1 VSAMIEPFQ
10 IAVPEA
16 TLEDLTRRLRHARWP
31 DSVID
36 AAWRYGTNI
45 EYLKNLVAYWLETF
59 DWREQERRLN
69 QIPQYRAAS
78 PAGRLHVVWRRAD
91 GGHNF
96 PLLLANG
103 WPSAFTEYLK
113 LIPLLGSGRHGF
125 DIVIP
130 SIPGYGF
137 SDRPTTAGMTPAKVA
152 TAWLIL
158 MSSLGYERFGVHASD
173 NGKGVL
179 QHMLAQ
185 APERI
190 VGYHMSNMWWGY
202 SDEPSL
208 VGKTSEEDAYLTS
221 GALWDVEEGGYAAI
235 QATRPQTLAYG
246 LHDSPIGL
254 AAWIV
259 EKLRTWSDCDGDVER
274 RFTKDEILTLV
285 MIYWATG
292 TINSAN
298 RYYFEASHTDEPLD
312 LTGARSVPAAIAIFP
327 KDISPAP
334 RSWGERWLN
343 LHRWTQMPRGGHF
356 PAHEEPDLL
365 AEDLIAFFGHR
376 THETSE

>member
-1 VSAMIEPFQ
+1 MSRK
-10 IAVPEA
+10 AVM
-16 TLEDLTRRLRHARWP
+16 
-31 DSVID
+31 
-36 AAWRYGTNI
+36 
-45 EYLKNLVAYWLETF
+45 
-59 DWREQERRLN
+59 
-69 QIPQYRAAS
+69 PQYK
-78 PAGRLHVVWRRAD
+78 PPGRRPLH
-91 GGHNF
+91 
-96 PLLLANG
+96 
-103 WPSAFTEYLK
+103 
-113 LIPLLGSGRHGF
+113 
-125 DIVIP
+125 
-130 SIPGYGF
+130 
-137 SDRPTTAGMTPAKVA
+137 M
-152 TAWLIL
+152 
-158 MSSLGYERFGVHASD
+158 
-173 NGKGVL
+173 
-179 QHMLAQ
+179 
-185 APERI
+185 
-190 VGYHMSNMWWGY
+190 
-202 SDEPSL
+202 
-208 VGKTSEEDAYLTS
+208 
-221 GALWDVEEGGYAAI
+221 
-235 QATRPQTLAYG
+235 
-246 LHDSPIGL
+246 HDSPIGL

-343 LHRWTQMPRGGHF
+343 RHRWTQMPRGGHF